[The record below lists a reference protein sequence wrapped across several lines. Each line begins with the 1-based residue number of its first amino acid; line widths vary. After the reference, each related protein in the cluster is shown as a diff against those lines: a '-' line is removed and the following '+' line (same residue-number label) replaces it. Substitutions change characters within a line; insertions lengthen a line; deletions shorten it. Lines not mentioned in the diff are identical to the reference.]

1 MGSINF
7 NLLFEFFLI
16 LFGIY
21 LLFSANKMKKTKEPT
36 ALLLQDEAAICRD
49 KKGFAAEMEGKLR
62 FFGAVMTVYGCVE
75 AVNEAYLHNNW
86 LQIIGVGILL
96 LVCFWFVVKLRK
108 KKKKYI

>member
-7 NLLFEFFLI
+7 SLLFEIFLI

-21 LLFSANKMKKTKEPT
+21 LLFSANKMKKTKEPVT
-36 ALLLQDEAAICRD
+36 LLMQDELSHCRD

-62 FFGAVMTVYGCVE
+62 FFGAVVTAYGLIGSINDVYI
-75 AVNEAYLHNNW
+75 HNNW
-86 LQIIGVGILL
+86 IRIMGVGIFL

-108 KKKKYI
+108 AREKFL